1 MALVPTSLASSLES
15 SWLVPEGDEYPSTP
29 AQSGDKFAAAVSSW
43 FALAMAGPYPC
54 STAAARRS
62 QLAAS
67 ATSAIQ
73 AQNASLAG
81 MQLAVGLMG
90 YMAGQVFGPG
100 VASPPT
106 AVSAAQSAI
115 TGALSNL
122 DLPNAARANQ
132 IATGVYTLAV
142 STIVVFPP
150 VISPPTP
157 VL

>member
-1 MALVPTSLASSLES
+1 MALVPTALASSLAS
-15 SWLVPEGDEYPSTP
+15 SWLVPEGDSYPTSP

-43 FALAMAGPYPC
+43 FATATAGPYPC
-54 STAAARRS
+54 STATARRS

-67 ATSAIQ
+67 ATAAIQ
-73 AQNASLAG
+73 VGDASGAG
-81 MQLAVGLMG
+81 AQLAIGLMG

-115 TGALSNL
+115 TAVFSNL
-122 DLPNAARANQ
+122 DLPANARANQ
-132 IATGVYTLAV
+132 IATGVYTLAI

-150 VISPPTP
+150 VISPPVP
-157 VL
+157 VM

>member
-1 MALVPTSLASSLES
+1 MALVSVALASSLES
-15 SWLVPEGDEYPSTP
+15 AWLVPEGGEHPSSP

-43 FALAMAGPYPC
+43 FGAATAGAFPC

-62 QLAAS
+62 QLASS
-67 ATSAIQ
+67 ATAAIQ
-73 AQNASLAG
+73 AGDPSLAG
-81 MQLAVGLMG
+81 MQLAMGLMG
-90 YMAGQVFGPG
+90 YMAGQAFGPG

-115 TGALSNL
+115 TAVFSNL
-122 DLPNAARANQ
+122 DLPNSARANQ
-132 IATGVYTLAV
+132 IATGVYTLAT

-157 VL
+157 VM